1 MNDPAQRGERYRT
14 KAEEVRIIAESM
26 KDKTA
31 TRMLMTVAQ
40 DYLAMAEMVDKAAE
54 HGFTMSDLPDTK
66 L

>member
-1 MNDPAQRGERYRT
+1 MDSPADRGERYRT

-40 DYLAMAEMVDKAAE
+40 DYLAMADMVDKATQLGDRL
-54 HGFTMSDLPDTK
+54 HDLPDTQ

>member
-1 MNDPAQRGERYRT
+1 MSNPADRGERYRT

-26 KDKTA
+26 KDGTA

-40 DYLAMAEMVDKAAE
+40 DYLAMAEMVDEAAKVGE
-54 HGFTMSDLPDTK
+54 HFPDLPDTK